1 MTTTDELQQS
11 AEASVNEVT
20 ENMSQFSNYIQE
32 HIPNLINLG
41 IKIIIAIIIFMIGRV
56 IIKWIRKSIRYS
68 FQVKE
73 TDAGIATFVDSMVK
87 FGLYIL
93 LIIIIAGNLG
103 IELSSITVLFAS
115 AGVGVSLALQD
126 FITNFAGGIM
136 ILLLR
141 PFTVGDYIIEDTNKN
156 EGTVKEIKIFYTKL
170 MTIENKVIVIPNG
183 KLMNNS
189 LTNVT
194 ERDERRLDLKVGIS
208 YESDLKKAKE
218 ILERL
223 LLSHKD
229 ILTNEDWKV
238 FVDSLADS
246 SVVLGI
252 RAYVKMEKYWDTRWE
267 LLEQIKLT
275 FDEEGIEIPYPHRVF
290 IMETNNQSINE
301 KEQENPETNHLD

>member
-275 FDEEGIEIPYPHRVF
+275 FDEEGIEIPY
-290 IMETNNQSINE
+290 NQLTVHMQG
-301 KEQENPETNHLD
+301 KE

>member
-275 FDEEGIEIPYPHRVF
+275 FDEEGVEIPY
-290 IMETNNQSINE
+290 NQLTVHMQE
-301 KEQENPETNHLD
+301 KE

>member
-32 HIPNLINLG
+32 HIPSLINLG

-56 IIKWIRKSIRYS
+56 IIKWVRKSIRYS

-275 FDEEGIEIPYPHRVF
+275 FDEEGIEIPY
-290 IMETNNQSINE
+290 NQLTVHMQE
-301 KEQENPETNHLD
+301 KE

>member
-103 IELSSITVLFAS
+103 IELSSITVLYAS

-208 YESDLKKAKE
+208 YESDLKKAKD

-275 FDEEGIEIPYPHRVF
+275 FDEEGIEIPY
-290 IMETNNQSINE
+290 NQLTVHMQVEIPKKRRYNI
-301 KEQENPETNHLD
+301 

>member
-156 EGTVKEIKIFYTKL
+156 EGKVKEIKIFYTKL

-275 FDEEGIEIPYPHRVF
+275 FDEEGIEIPY
-290 IMETNNQSINE
+290 NQLTVHMQE
-301 KEQENPETNHLD
+301 KE

>member
-32 HIPNLINLG
+32 HIPSLINLG

-275 FDEEGIEIPYPHRVF
+275 FDEEGIEIPY
-290 IMETNNQSINE
+290 NQLTVHMQE
-301 KEQENPETNHLD
+301 KE

>member
-1 MTTTDELQQS
+1 MTATDELQQS

-20 ENMSQFSNYIQE
+20 QNMSQFNTYIQE
-32 HIPNLINLG
+32 HIPNLISIGL
-41 IKIIIAIIIFMIGRV
+41 KLVVAIVIFMIGRV
-56 IIKWIRKSIRYS
+56 IIKWVRKSVRYS
-68 FQVKE
+68 FQMKE
-73 TDAGIATFVDSMVK
+73 TDAGIATFVDSLLK

-93 LIIIIAGNLG
+93 LFIVIAGNLG

-115 AGVGVSLALQD
+115 AGVGISLALQD

-136 ILLLR
+136 ILVLR

-156 EGTVKEIKIFYTKL
+156 EGTVKEIKVFYTKL

-183 KLMNNS
+183 KLTNNS

-208 YESDLKKAKE
+208 YESDLKKAKQ
-218 ILERL
+218 ILEEL
-223 LLSHKD
+223 LLNHPN

-238 FVDSLADS
+238 FVDSLGDS

-252 RAYVKMEKYWDTRWE
+252 RAYVKMEKYWDTRWDI
-267 LLEQIKLT
+267 LEQIKLT
-275 FDEEGIEIPYPHRVF
+275 FDKEGIDIPY
-290 IMETNNQSINE
+290 NQLTVHM
-301 KEQENPETNHLD
+301 KEQE

>member
-275 FDEEGIEIPYPHRVF
+275 FDEEGIEMPY
-290 IMETNNQSINE
+290 NQLTVHMQE
-301 KEQENPETNHLD
+301 KE

>member
-73 TDAGIATFVDSMVK
+73 TDAGIATFVDS
-87 FGLYIL
+87 
-93 LIIIIAGNLG
+93 IIIIAGNLG

-275 FDEEGIEIPYPHRVF
+275 FDEEGIEIPY
-290 IMETNNQSINE
+290 NQLTVHMQE
-301 KEQENPETNHLD
+301 KK

>member
-56 IIKWIRKSIRYS
+56 IIKWIRKSICYS

-275 FDEEGIEIPYPHRVF
+275 FDEEGIEIPY
-290 IMETNNQSINE
+290 NQLTVHMQE
-301 KEQENPETNHLD
+301 KE

>member
-41 IKIIIAIIIFMIGRV
+41 IKIIIAIIIFMIGRI

-275 FDEEGIEIPYPHRVF
+275 FDEEGIEIPY
-290 IMETNNQSINE
+290 NQLTVHMQE
-301 KEQENPETNHLD
+301 KE

>member
-41 IKIIIAIIIFMIGRV
+41 IKIIIALIIFMIGRV

-73 TDAGIATFVDSMVK
+73 TDAGIATFVDSLVK

-275 FDEEGIEIPYPHRVF
+275 FDEEGIEIPY
-290 IMETNNQSINE
+290 NQLTVHMQE
-301 KEQENPETNHLD
+301 KE

>member
-223 LLSHKD
+223 LFSHKD

-275 FDEEGIEIPYPHRVF
+275 FDEEGIEIPY
-290 IMETNNQSINE
+290 NQLTVHMQE
-301 KEQENPETNHLD
+301 KE

>member
-11 AEASVNEVT
+11 AEASVNEMT

-275 FDEEGIEIPYPHRVF
+275 FDEEGIEIPY
-290 IMETNNQSINE
+290 NQLTVHMQE
-301 KEQENPETNHLD
+301 KE

>member
-252 RAYVKMEKYWDTRWE
+252 RAYVKMEKYWDTRWK

-275 FDEEGIEIPYPHRVF
+275 FDEEGIEIPY
-290 IMETNNQSINE
+290 NQLTVHMQE
-301 KEQENPETNHLD
+301 KE

>member
-229 ILTNEDWKV
+229 ISTNEDWKV

-275 FDEEGIEIPYPHRVF
+275 FDEEGIEIPY
-290 IMETNNQSINE
+290 NQLTVHMQE
-301 KEQENPETNHLD
+301 KE

>member
-20 ENMSQFSNYIQE
+20 ENMSQFSSYIQE

-275 FDEEGIEIPYPHRVF
+275 FDEEGIEIPY
-290 IMETNNQSINE
+290 NQLTVHMQE
-301 KEQENPETNHLD
+301 KE

>member
-11 AEASVNEVT
+11 AAASVNEVT

-275 FDEEGIEIPYPHRVF
+275 FDEEGIEIPY
-290 IMETNNQSINE
+290 NQLTVHMQE
-301 KEQENPETNHLD
+301 KE

>member
-73 TDAGIATFVDSMVK
+73 TDAGIATFVDSMIK

-275 FDEEGIEIPYPHRVF
+275 FDEEGIEIPY
-290 IMETNNQSINE
+290 NQLTVHMQE
-301 KEQENPETNHLD
+301 KE

>member
-87 FGLYIL
+87 FRLYIL

-103 IELSSITVLFAS
+103 TELSSITVLFAS

-275 FDEEGIEIPYPHRVF
+275 FDEEGIEIPY
-290 IMETNNQSINE
+290 NQLTVHMQE
-301 KEQENPETNHLD
+301 KE

>member
-275 FDEEGIEIPYPHRVF
+275 FDEEGIESPY
-290 IMETNNQSINE
+290 NQLTVHMQE
-301 KEQENPETNHLD
+301 KE

>member
-73 TDAGIATFVDSMVK
+73 TDAGIATFVDSLVK

-246 SVVLGI
+246 SVVLGV

-275 FDEEGIEIPYPHRVF
+275 FDEEGIEIPY
-290 IMETNNQSINE
+290 NQLTVHMQE
-301 KEQENPETNHLD
+301 KE

>member
-223 LLSHKD
+223 LLTHKD

-275 FDEEGIEIPYPHRVF
+275 FDEEGIEIPY
-290 IMETNNQSINE
+290 NQLTVHMQE
-301 KEQENPETNHLD
+301 KE

>member
-275 FDEEGIEIPYPHRVF
+275 FDEEKIEIPY
-290 IMETNNQSINE
+290 NQLTVHMQE
-301 KEQENPETNHLD
+301 KE

>member
-32 HIPNLINLG
+32 HVPNLINLG

-275 FDEEGIEIPYPHRVF
+275 FDEEGIEIPY
-290 IMETNNQSINE
+290 NQLTVHMQE
-301 KEQENPETNHLD
+301 KE

>member
-11 AEASVNEVT
+11 AEVSVNEVT

-275 FDEEGIEIPYPHRVF
+275 FDEEGIEIPY
-290 IMETNNQSINE
+290 NQLTVHMQE
-301 KEQENPETNHLD
+301 KE

>member
-32 HIPNLINLG
+32 NIPNLINLG

-275 FDEEGIEIPYPHRVF
+275 FDEEGIEIPY
-290 IMETNNQSINE
+290 NQLTVHMQE
-301 KEQENPETNHLD
+301 KE

>member
-56 IIKWIRKSIRYS
+56 IIKWVRKSIRYS

-275 FDEEGIEIPYPHRVF
+275 FDEEGIEIPY
-290 IMETNNQSINE
+290 NQLTVHMQE
-301 KEQENPETNHLD
+301 KE

>member
-103 IELSSITVLFAS
+103 IELSSVTMLFAS

-275 FDEEGIEIPYPHRVF
+275 FDEEGIEIPY
-290 IMETNNQSINE
+290 NQLTVHMQE
-301 KEQENPETNHLD
+301 KE

>member
-1 MTTTDELQQS
+1 MTATDELQQS

-20 ENMSQFSNYIQE
+20 QNMSQFNTYIQE
-32 HIPNLINLG
+32 HIPNLISIGL
-41 IKIIIAIIIFMIGRV
+41 KLVVAIVIFMIGRV
-56 IIKWIRKSIRYS
+56 IIKWVRKSVRYS
-68 FQVKE
+68 FQMKE
-73 TDAGIATFVDSMVK
+73 TDAGIATFVDSLLK

-93 LIIIIAGNLG
+93 LFIVIAGNLG

-115 AGVGVSLALQD
+115 AGVGISLALQD

-136 ILLLR
+136 ILVLR

-156 EGTVKEIKIFYTKL
+156 EGTVKEIKVFYTKL

-183 KLMNNS
+183 KLTNNS

-208 YESDLKKAKE
+208 YESDLKKAKR
-218 ILERL
+218 ILEEL
-223 LLSHKD
+223 LLNHPD

-238 FVDSLADS
+238 FVDSLGDS

-252 RAYVKMEKYWDTRWE
+252 RAYVKMEKYWDTRWDI
-267 LLEQIKLT
+267 LEQIKLT
-275 FDEEGIEIPYPHRVF
+275 FDKEGIDIPY
-290 IMETNNQSINE
+290 NQLTVHM
-301 KEQENPETNHLD
+301 KEQE

>member
-141 PFTVGDYIIEDTNKN
+141 PFAVGDYIIEDTNKN

-275 FDEEGIEIPYPHRVF
+275 FDEEGIEIPY
-290 IMETNNQSINE
+290 NQLTVHMQE
-301 KEQENPETNHLD
+301 KE

>member
-238 FVDSLADS
+238 FVDSLADN

-275 FDEEGIEIPYPHRVF
+275 FDEEGIEIPY
-290 IMETNNQSINE
+290 NQLTVHMQE
-301 KEQENPETNHLD
+301 KE

>member
-275 FDEEGIEIPYPHRVF
+275 FDEEGIEIPY
-290 IMETNNQSINE
+290 NQLTVHMQE
-301 KEQENPETNHLD
+301 KELHCKMKCDKSY

>member
-68 FQVKE
+68 FEVKE

-275 FDEEGIEIPYPHRVF
+275 FDEEEIEIPY
-290 IMETNNQSINE
+290 NQLTVHMQE
-301 KEQENPETNHLD
+301 KE

>member
-275 FDEEGIEIPYPHRVF
+275 FDEEGIEIPY
-290 IMETNNQSINE
+290 NQLTVHMQE
-301 KEQENPETNHLD
+301 KE

>member
-194 ERDERRLDLKVGIS
+194 ERDERRLDLKVVIS

-275 FDEEGIEIPYPHRVF
+275 FDEEGIEIPY
-290 IMETNNQSINE
+290 NQLTVHMQE
-301 KEQENPETNHLD
+301 KE

>member
-170 MTIENKVIVIPNG
+170 MTIENKVIVIPNR

-275 FDEEGIEIPYPHRVF
+275 FDEEGIEIPY
-290 IMETNNQSINE
+290 NQLTVHMQE
-301 KEQENPETNHLD
+301 KE

>member
-238 FVDSLADS
+238 FVDSLAYS

-275 FDEEGIEIPYPHRVF
+275 FDEEGIEIPY
-290 IMETNNQSINE
+290 NQLTVHMQE
-301 KEQENPETNHLD
+301 KE